1 MVSPDSPEHTPQ
13 PRANAPHPADGPQPA
28 RPHKTLPEA
37 AAPGDGGPIQLG
49 GLRSVGRSTGAEEKP
64 DVDPGSVY
72 AQVGGEPTFRRL
84 VAAFYAQVAQ
94 DPIMRPMYPEQ
105 DLGPAEERLRLF
117 LIQYFGGPTT
127 YSQER
132 GHPRLRMRHFPFA
145 IDSAARDAWLRH
157 MRLALDEVA
166 LPPLHEAMMWDYF
179 ERAATAMINTA
190 G

>member
-1 MVSPDSPEHTPQ
+1 M
-13 PRANAPHPADGPQPA
+13 
-28 RPHKTLPEA
+28 
-37 AAPGDGGPIQLG
+37 
-49 GLRSVGRSTGAEEKP
+49 
-64 DVDPGSVY
+64 DPGSIY

-84 VAAFYAQVAQ
+84 VAAFYAQVAE

-105 DLGPAEERLRLF
+105 DLGPAEDRLRLF

-132 GHPRLRMRHFPFA
+132 GHPRLRMRHIPFA

-157 MRLALDEVA
+157 MRLALDEVQ
-166 LPPLHEAMMWDYF
+166 LPPMYEAMMWDYF
-179 ERAATAMINTA
+179 ERAATAMVNTA